1 MFSNYYSILIK
12 MKEKYSQDKYTKE
25 DVLDQFDW
33 MIKNEKCK
41 LIMQD
46 ILWKLK
52 LSNSKDIDSV
62 LTDWQKQDI
71 EDAWGEY
78 CSKHNTTSLKRFKS
92 KLRFSVDCM
101 KKLVGKNG

>member
-1 MFSNYYSILIK
+1 MFSNYYSTLIK

-25 DVLDQFDW
+25 DVLKQFDW

-78 CSKHNTTSLKRFKS
+78 CSKYNQNSLDRFKS
-92 KLRFSVDCM
+92 KLKFSVDCM
-101 KKLVGKNG
+101 KELVGKNG